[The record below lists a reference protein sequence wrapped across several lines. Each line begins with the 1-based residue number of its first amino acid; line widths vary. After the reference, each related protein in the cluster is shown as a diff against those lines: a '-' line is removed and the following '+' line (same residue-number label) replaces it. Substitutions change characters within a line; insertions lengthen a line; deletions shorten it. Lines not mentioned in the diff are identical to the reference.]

1 MHHSERLRATVLVV
15 DDEPTSL
22 AFICDALDDAG
33 FTLLVATDGGTAL
46 QRLHR
51 IEPDAVLLDAN
62 MPGMDGFEVCRR
74 IKAEPAWSAVP
85 VIFMTALCETAHIVE
100 GFRCGGV
107 DYVTK
112 PVHPEELIARLRTH
126 TRNARAIR
134 HTRVALDIAG
144 HAIIVTT
151 LTGTLLW
158 RSDLAEKWLREFYGS
173 TAGALPP
180 DLQQWL
186 MAEHQQNGGAAT
198 FEAVAGARRLVIR
211 AIGTIN
217 SNERLLLLHVS
228 DGPVAHRSSNHLPM
242 LTARETDVLYWLAR
256 GKTNRD
262 IGEILEMS
270 PRTVSKHL
278 EHIYEKLGVETRAAA
293 TARALQDALVQT
305 F

>member
-1 MHHSERLRATVLVV
+1 MHPSERLHATVLVV
-15 DDEPTSL
+15 DDEPASL

-33 FTLLVATDGGTAL
+33 FTILVATDGGAAL
-46 QRLHR
+46 QRLHC

-85 VIFMTALCETAHIVE
+85 VIFMTGLSETGHIVE
-100 GFRCGGV
+100 GFRAGGV

-134 HTRVALDIAG
+134 HTRVALDVAG
-144 HAIIVTT
+144 HAIIVATV
-151 LTGTLLW
+151 TGTLLW
-158 RSDLAEKWLREFYGS
+158 RSSLAEKWLQAFCGS
-173 TAGALPP
+173 TASTLPP
-180 DLQQWL
+180 DIQQWL
-186 MAEHQQNGGAAT
+186 MSERPQSDEAAT
-198 FEAVAGARRLVIR
+198 FEVVAGRRRLVIR
-211 AIGTIN
+211 AIGRIN
-217 SNERLLLLHVS
+217 LNEQLLLLHVS
-228 DGPVAHRSSNHLPM
+228 DDPVVQRSSAHHPS
-242 LTARETDVLYWLAR
+242 LTARETEVLYWLAR

-293 TARALQDALVQT
+293 TARALQDALVQPR
-305 F
+305 